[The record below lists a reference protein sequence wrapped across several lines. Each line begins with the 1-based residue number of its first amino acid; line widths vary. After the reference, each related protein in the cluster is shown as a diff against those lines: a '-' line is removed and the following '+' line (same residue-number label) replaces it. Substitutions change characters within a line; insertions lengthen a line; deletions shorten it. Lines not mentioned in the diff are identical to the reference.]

1 MPISVLAGQML
12 ANGVNTATNQG
23 LNLLNYN
30 RQRRDALSDW
40 QRDAN
45 FNDPSQQI
53 RRLQGANISPYAQ
66 SGQSLLATAPQT
78 RGSQMSSTQNRPLDM
93 MQMRQG
99 LEQIKL
105 LQLQQAKTQAE
116 TNSVKADV
124 NNKTL
129 DYTTNTQAY
138 SGDNMGIL
146 AKRRQFEVEQ
156 LMRNLQLTND
166 RSNNL
171 QAITN
176 NLDAQ
181 RKGIKANSD
190 IAEIEKIFRSDLL
203 RGKIDLMR
211 GQTQSLLLKNY
222 RDEIENYYAG
232 KNAGNNA
239 SILHSNAQIRK
250 QEADLNNVLPSS
262 VRYFLERMGGSNMA
276 SLLLRSLLKTK

>member
-93 MQMRQG
+93 MQMKQG
-99 LEQIKL
+99 MEQIKL
-105 LQLQQAKTQAE
+105 LQLQQAKTEAE

-129 DYTTNTQAY
+129 DYTTNSQPYHTGGNVLGKKKLYELEQMLSNINNTNQSAQLRMEQ
-138 SGDNMGIL
+138 SDSEVV
-146 AKRRQFEVEQ
+146 KRHGYKV
-156 LMRNLQLTND
+156 
-166 RSNNL
+166 NN
-171 QAITN
+171 
-176 NLDAQ
+176 
-181 RKGIKANSD
+181 D

-203 RGKIDLMR
+203 RGKTDLMR

-239 SILHSNAQIRK
+239 SILQSNAQIRK

-276 SLLLRSLLKTK
+276 SLLLRSLLKK